1 MYADLKNKVV
11 IVTGGFRGNGKAI
24 VDNFL
29 QNGSKV
35 YSLDNKFNKSEKK
48 NNLIKVKIDLT
59 NFEDLEQLIKKIGNK
74 NKKIDILINNAG
86 ITLDLNKY
94 DLSTHWYKTL
104 NINLH
109 VPYFLINYCKKFLIK
124 SKNPSVVNISSI
136 SSKIAM
142 SNNPSYNVSK
152 SGLNALTMSMA
163 HDFAKHK
170 IRVNSIC
177 PGYIKTDMTKKSF
190 YNKKLKKIRTQR
202 TMVEN
207 YGKPEDVANL
217 AVFLSSIN
225 SNYINAEEL
234 IIDGG
239 LIKKGI

>member
-1 MYADLKNKVV
+1 MYPDLKNKVV

-24 VDNFL
+24 VKNFL
-29 QNGSKV
+29 LNGSTV
-35 YSLDNKFNKSEKK
+35 YSLDNKFIKSEKK
-48 NNLIKVKIDLT
+48 NNLSKIKIDLT
-59 NFEDLEQLIKKIGNK
+59 NFEDLEQLIKTIGNK
-74 NKKIDILINNAG
+74 NKKIDVLINNAG
-86 ITLDLNKY
+86 ITLDYKKY
-94 DLSTHWYKTL
+94 DLSTHWHKTL
-104 NINLH
+104 DINLH

-124 SKNPSVVNISSI
+124 SKNPSIVNISSI

-142 SNNPSYNVSK
+142 SNNASYNVSK
-152 SGLNALTMSMA
+152 SGLNALTMSIA

-177 PGYIKTDMTKKSF
+177 PGYIKTDMTKKS
-190 YNKKLKKIRTQR
+190 YSSKRLKKIRVQR
-202 TMVEN
+202 TMTKN

-217 AVFLSSIN
+217 AVFLSSTN
-225 SNYINAEEL
+225 SRYINAEEL

>member
-1 MYADLKNKVV
+1 MYPDLKNKVV

-24 VDNFL
+24 VKNFL
-29 QNGSKV
+29 ENGSKV
-35 YSLDNKFNKSEKK
+35 YSLDDKFNKSEKK
-48 NNLIKVKIDLT
+48 NKLIKVKIDLT
-59 NFEDLEQLIKKIGNK
+59 NFKDLEQLIKRIGTK

-86 ITLDLNKY
+86 ITLDFKKY

-104 NINLH
+104 NINLN

-124 SKNPSVVNISSI
+124 SKNPSVINISSI

-163 HDFAKHK
+163 HDLAKHK

-190 YNKKLKKIRTQR
+190 NNKKLKKLRTQR
-202 TMVEN
+202 IMTNN
-207 YGKPEDVANL
+207 YGKPEDIANL

-225 SNYINAEEL
+225 SKYINAEEL

>member
-1 MYADLKNKVV
+1 MYPDLKNKVV

-24 VDNFL
+24 VKNFL

-35 YSLDNKFNKSEKK
+35 YSLDNKFIKSEKK
-48 NNLIKVKIDLT
+48 NNLSKIKIDLT
-59 NFEDLEQLIKKIGNK
+59 NFDDLDQLIKKIGNK

-86 ITLDLNKY
+86 ITLDYKKY
-94 DLSTHWYKTL
+94 DLSSHWHKTL

-124 SKNPSVVNISSI
+124 SKNPSIINISSI

-142 SNNPSYNVSK
+142 SNNVSYNVSK
-152 SGLNALTMSMA
+152 SGLNALTMSIA

-177 PGYIKTDMTKKSF
+177 PGYIKTDMTKKS
-190 YNKKLKKIRTQR
+190 YSSKRLKKIRVQR
-202 TMVEN
+202 TMTKN
-207 YGKPEDVANL
+207 YGKPEDIANL
-217 AVFLSSIN
+217 AVFLSSTN
-225 SNYINAEEL
+225 SRYINAEEL